1 MFTIPMRGNEL
12 QQALPEFGVESGF
25 TIPMR
30 GNEIFFPPLFTG
42 SFLCVY
48 DPHEG

>member
-1 MFTIPMRGNEL
+1 MS
-12 QQALPEFGVESGF
+12 QALSGVFAGGGSEF

-30 GNEIFFPPLFTG
+30 GNEIEAAWMFVRDLED
-42 SFLCVY
+42 VY